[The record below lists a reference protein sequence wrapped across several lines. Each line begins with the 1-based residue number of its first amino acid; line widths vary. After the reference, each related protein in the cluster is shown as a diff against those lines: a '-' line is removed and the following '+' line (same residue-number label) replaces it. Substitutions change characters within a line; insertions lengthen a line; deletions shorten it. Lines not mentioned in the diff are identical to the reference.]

1 MNKKYSV
8 NFWGSHPD
16 EENDDCWDASD
27 FESKEEALLCFE
39 HDARESVAYIEI
51 DGPDIHDV
59 RKNSAYNPSEDNDD
73 DWKQERAM
81 QAGMAF
87 GCAGYNDAMG
97 YDMNSPFDDGD
108 IMSGY
113 ENENT

>member
-1 MNKKYSV
+1 MNEEYHV

-16 EENDDCWDASD
+16 EENDDCWSGED
-27 FESKEEALLCFE
+27 FYSKEEALICFNKDSE
-39 HDARESVAYIEI
+39 IGIAYIQIE
-51 DGPDIHDV
+51 GPDVYEV
-59 RKNSAYNPSEDNDD
+59 RKNPMFSPSKDDDD
-73 DWKQERAM
+73 DWRRENAM

-97 YDMNSPFDDGD
+97 YDMNAPFNDGD

-113 ENENT
+113 GDNE